1 MEVVKHLPDSV
12 ELTVHNVADKHD
24 DWLHDELDEAAGEL
38 AAIAVRGVGGELL
51 FGGVEVVVTPELLHK
66 LTDVEL
72 ELLSVNTSKPG
83 EGEGPAEEGGTESDC
98 SVCGVNLLRLA
109 HVVTFVG

>member
-1 MEVVKHLPDSV
+1 LEVVKHLPDSV
-12 ELTVHNVADKHD
+12 ELAVHNIADEHD
-24 DWLHDELDEAAGEL
+24 DRLHDELDEAAGEL

-51 FGGVEVVVTPELLHK
+51 FGGVEVVVAPELLHK

-83 EGEGPAEEGGTESDC
+83 EGKGPAEEGGTESDC